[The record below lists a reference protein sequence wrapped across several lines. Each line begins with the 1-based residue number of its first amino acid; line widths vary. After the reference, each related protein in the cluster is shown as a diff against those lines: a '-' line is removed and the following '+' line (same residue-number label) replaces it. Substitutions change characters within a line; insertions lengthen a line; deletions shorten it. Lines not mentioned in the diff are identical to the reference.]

1 MQLGGVSYMAGPPH
15 LGCVA
20 TRVTSHAL
28 LASSLWQYGPR
39 VNAPVGVYMV
49 ETIVALTAVLA
60 LCVLVLYGA
69 RRLGVG
75 RPVGPIE
82 LLGRLPLEARR
93 SIYLVRVVDQVL
105 IIGASEAG
113 LRKLGELPRSALAN
127 GDVVQSVP
135 RFAEVLSAALG
146 RAKPASAPAERAEG
160 VRPDA
165 TRAEAASEPP
175 RGAG

>member
-1 MQLGGVSYMAGPPH
+1 
-15 LGCVA
+15 
-20 TRVTSHAL
+20 
-28 LASSLWQYGPR
+28 
-39 VNAPVGVYMV
+39 VNSPVGVYFI
-49 ETIVALTAVLA
+49 ETLVALTAVVA
-60 LCVLVLYGA
+60 LSVLVLYGA

-113 LRKLGELPRSALAN
+113 LRKLGELPRSALVD
-127 GDVVQSVP
+127 GEPRESVP

-146 RAKPASAPAERAEG
+146 RSRPADASRVDAAQTSERADA
-160 VRPDA
+160 VRPEVVREPKDA
-165 TRAEAASEPP
+165 P
-175 RGAG
+175 

>member
-1 MQLGGVSYMAGPPH
+1 MAGRALSGAQRPR
-15 LGCVA
+15 A
-20 TRVTSHAL
+20 RRYAL
-28 LASSLWQYGPR
+28 LSASLRQYGPS
-39 VNAPVGVYMV
+39 VNSPVGVYFV

-113 LRKLGELPRSALAN
+113 LRKLGELPRSALTD
-127 GDVVQSVP
+127 GDVAQSVP

-146 RAKPASAPAERAEG
+146 RSKPPASTPTERAEAE
-160 VRPDA
+160 RPDP
-165 TRAEAASEPP
+165 SEPP
-175 RGAG
+175 GGAR

>member
-1 MQLGGVSYMAGPPH
+1 MNS
-15 LGCVA
+15 
-20 TRVTSHAL
+20 
-28 LASSLWQYGPR
+28 
-39 VNAPVGVYMV
+39 PVGVYLV
-49 ETIVALTAVLA
+49 ETIVALTAVVA

-82 LLGRLPLEARR
+82 LLGRLPLEGRR

-113 LRKLGELPRSALAN
+113 LRKLGELPSSALAR
-127 GDVVQSVP
+127 GDVAQSVP

-146 RAKPASAPAERAEG
+146 RAKPVNAPTE
-160 VRPDA
+160 
-165 TRAEAASEPP
+165 RAEAARPEANEPP
-175 RGAG
+175 GGER

>member
-1 MQLGGVSYMAGPPH
+1 
-15 LGCVA
+15 
-20 TRVTSHAL
+20 
-28 LASSLWQYGPR
+28 
-39 VNAPVGVYMV
+39 VNSPVGVYFI
-49 ETIVALTAVLA
+49 ETLVALTAVVA

-113 LRKLGELPRSALAN
+113 LRKLGELPRSALVD
-127 GDVVQSVP
+127 GDPVQGVT
-135 RFAEVLSAALG
+135 RFTEVLSAALG
-146 RAKPASAPAERAEG
+146 RRQASTA
-160 VRPDA
+160 
-165 TRAEAASEPP
+165 AASPAAPERTAAVRSDDAGAPP
-175 RGAG
+175 GSER

>member
-1 MQLGGVSYMAGPPH
+1 M
-15 LGCVA
+15 
-20 TRVTSHAL
+20 
-28 LASSLWQYGPR
+28 
-39 VNAPVGVYMV
+39 GVYFV

-69 RRLGVG
+69 RRMGVG

-113 LRKLGELPRSALAN
+113 LHKLGELPRSALAN
-127 GDVVQSVP
+127 GDVAQSVP

-146 RAKPASAPAERAEG
+146 RAKPASAPAERVEAE
-160 VRPDA
+160 RPAAASAA
-165 TRAEAASEPP
+165 TPDVSEPP
-175 RGAG
+175 GGAR

>member
-1 MQLGGVSYMAGPPH
+1 M
-15 LGCVA
+15 
-20 TRVTSHAL
+20 
-28 LASSLWQYGPR
+28 SS
-39 VNAPVGVYMV
+39 PVGVYFV

-113 LRKLGELPRSALAN
+113 LRKLGELPRSALES
-127 GDVVQSVP
+127 GDVAASVP
-135 RFAEVLSAALG
+135 RFAEVLSSALG
-146 RAKPASAPAERAEG
+146 RGKGVSTPAERAG
-160 VRPDA
+160 AAHP
-165 TRAEAASEPP
+165 EAAAAKEPP
-175 RGAG
+175 GGEG